1 MRFNINHPKLAA
13 PYSKNVEVVIKY
25 HSGLPHHI
33 NALIPNPFNE
43 ESEPLA
49 YCTFFI
55 EDIEPVDEEATQAYI
70 LMMLNRSIIG
80 DSWRNTDG

>member
-1 MRFNINHPKLAA
+1 MRFNINHPKLTAL
-13 PYSKNVEVVIKY
+13 YSRNVEVVIQY
-25 HSGLPHHI
+25 RSGLPHHI
-33 NALIPNPFNE
+33 HALIPNPFTE
-43 ESEPLA
+43 GEDMA

-80 DSWRNTDG
+80 NSWRNTDG